1 MDDIMPHILIAEDDQ
16 HISQMLATLLAG
28 EGYQTTAAFSGTE
41 ALFALAQGDFDLII
55 LDLML
60 PGKTGE
66 EVLGEIRQKTP
77 VIVLTAR
84 TDKETTVNLL
94 RLGAEDYI
102 AKPFD
107 VNELLARVEVQLRRR
122 QATIPVNAVA
132 AKTHKGLTLD
142 ENIFDAKNPAGE
154 GAGLSKRE
162 YEILQLLISH
172 PSKVFTKE
180 NIYSSVWG
188 GEFLGD
194 DNTINVHMSK
204 LRGKLGAIL
213 PGEEM
218 IKTVWGIGFKMA

>member
-1 MDDIMPHILIAEDDQ
+1 MPHILIAEDDQ
-16 HISQMLATLLAG
+16 HISHMLTTLLTG

-41 ALFALAQGDFDLII
+41 ALFVLAQGAFDLII

-66 EVLGEIRQKTP
+66 EVLADIRNTLTTP

-84 TDKETTVNLL
+84 TDKETTVDLL
-94 RLGAEDYI
+94 KLGADDYM

-107 VNELLARVEVQLRRR
+107 VNELLARVEVQLRRH
-122 QATIPVNAVA
+122 QVTAPASEE
-132 AKTHKGLTLD
+132 AKKHKSLTLD

-162 YEILQLLISH
+162 YEILHLLISH
-172 PSKVFTKE
+172 PTKVFTKE
-180 NIYSSVWG
+180 NIYQSVWG

-213 PGEEM
+213 PGEEL